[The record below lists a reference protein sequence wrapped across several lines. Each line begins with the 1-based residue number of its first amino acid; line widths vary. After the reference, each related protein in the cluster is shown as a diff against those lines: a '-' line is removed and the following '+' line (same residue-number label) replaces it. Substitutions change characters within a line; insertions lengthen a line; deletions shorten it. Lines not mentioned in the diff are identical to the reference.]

1 MAMTADPKNYPQ
13 HSLAGRGVYL
23 LDDHEIVR
31 RGLRQLL
38 GSVGLRVAG
47 ESGSACVA
55 VRRTP
60 ALRPA
65 LVIVDDDLP
74 DGSGAEVCRA
84 ITAAD
89 PIIRCVLMTDES
101 DEAVLIDAILA
112 GAWGCL
118 SKQDDGSEQ
127 LRLIRRALAGHTAY
141 SRRFQPALL
150 APSAP
155 PAPPRLDK
163 RLLSLTRQEMNAAI
177 GLGKGL
183 SNRQISKEMSLA
195 EKTVKNLV
203 SSVLTK
209 LGMARRTQAAVLITK
224 ALTPSDDAADGDY
237 RSSLYPDLIA
247 EVTAALLNCTSES
260 LTVPSTDEL
269 RARDAGRLANALA
282 ATRTGRRGLRPL
294 QPATTRSLGRIIPLQ

>member
-1 MAMTADPKNYPQ
+1 MAMLAGPETDPQ
-13 HSLAGRGVYL
+13 HPLAGRGVYV
-23 LDDHEIVR
+23 LDDHEVVR

-38 GSVGLRVAG
+38 GSDGLRIAG
-47 ESGSACVA
+47 ESASARVA

-65 LVIVDDDLP
+65 LVIVDDNLP

-84 ITAAD
+84 IAAAD
-89 PIIRCVLMTDES
+89 PAIRCVLVTDDS
-101 DEAVLIDAILA
+101 DEAVLIDSILA

-127 LRLIRRALAGHTAY
+127 LRLIRRALAGH
-141 SRRFQPALL
+141 FQPALV
-150 APSAP
+150 APFAP
-155 PAPPRLDK
+155 PGPQRLDK

-183 SNRQISKEMSLA
+183 SNRQISMEMSLA

-203 SSVLTK
+203 SSVLMK

-224 ALTPSDDAADGDY
+224 ALNPSDDPADGGY
-237 RSSLYPDLIA
+237 RFSPYPDLIA
-247 EVTAALLNCTSES
+247 EVTAALLHCTSES
-260 LTVPSTDEL
+260 RAVPLTDEQ
-269 RARDAGRLANALA
+269 RARDAGRLADALT

-294 QPATTRSLGRIIPLQ
+294 QSRT